1 MRRWARDARG
11 GAPGVRTCACRGA
24 VWMTPSCGVT
34 CVLGH
39 ILSNPGFPC
48 LCNHHSY
55 HVLAV
60 RGVKKLKG

>member
-1 MRRWARDARG
+1 MCVEG
-11 GAPGVRTCACRGA
+11 GGVRTCAWRGA
-24 VWMTPSCGVT
+24 VRMTPSCGVT

-39 ILSNPGFPC
+39 ILSNPGFP
-48 LCNHHSY
+48 LLRDHPSY

>member
-1 MRRWARDARG
+1 MW
-11 GAPGVRTCACRGA
+11 TCAWRGA

-60 RGVKKLKG
+60 RGAKKLRG

>member
-1 MRRWARDARG
+1 MW
-11 GAPGVRTCACRGA
+11 TCAWRGA

-39 ILSNPGFPC
+39 ILSYPGFP
-48 LCNHHSY
+48 LLRNYPSY

-60 RGVKKLKG
+60 RGAKKLRG